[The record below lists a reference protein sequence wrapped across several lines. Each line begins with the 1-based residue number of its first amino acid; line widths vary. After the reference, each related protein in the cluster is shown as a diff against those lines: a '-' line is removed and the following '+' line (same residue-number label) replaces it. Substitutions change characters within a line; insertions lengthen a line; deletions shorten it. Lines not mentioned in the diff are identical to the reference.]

1 MILYPQIKKKRS
13 RVKFHKFGYSKSE
26 EMFNFDSS
34 DEDPDLDELDN
45 PPFETTIIEE
55 DQNFLNFYDFIKLN
69 KKNK

>member
-1 MILYPQIKKKRS
+1 
-13 RVKFHKFGYSKSE
+13 
-26 EMFNFDSS
+26 MFNFDSS

-69 KKNK
+69 KKKIKNQVFI